1 MAYTS
6 FSPNNERFGFQQS
19 GTFRCAYGWER
30 LFIII
35 GGIVILAVAAA
46 IIFLW
51 VSLENYMGSNVE
63 VSVYITDGIS
73 YGLTTTAMSALLV
86 TGILLL
92 VGYIVIIGILR
103 VGQSYRF
110 YANEEY
116 FDITP
121 PQKNARHII
130 IYYKDVTAVFPDE
143 RGFLLTSGG
152 IDVTILTKNGRLLF
166 QTIHTSGTKAKGI
179 EETPFNIVRERAGL
193 VPPPQYTGR

>member
-6 FSPNNERFGFQQS
+6 YSPNNERFGFQLKGS
-19 GTFRCAYGWER
+19 FRCAYGWER

-35 GGIVILAVAAA
+35 GGIVILVVTAV

-51 VSLENYMGSNVE
+51 ASLKDYMGSNVE
-63 VSVYITDGIS
+63 VSVYIVDGIS

-86 TGILLL
+86 IEILLL
-92 VGYIVIIGILR
+92 IGYIVTIGILR

-143 RGFLLTSGG
+143 RAFPLTSGG
-152 IDVTILTKNGRLLF
+152 IDVTILIKNGRLLF
-166 QTIHTSGTKAKGI
+166 QTIHTSKTKANGI
-179 EETPFNIVRERAGL
+179 EETPFNIIRERAGL
-193 VPPPQYTGR
+193 VPPPQFIGR